1 MTLDG
6 CSYPVITASAI
17 VMGAASYPDP
27 GEAGALC
34 SWTRLEAGLVDDIR
48 GIIRVIILALLCTAP
63 LGGCSLFRS
72 DGATSQAVA
81 TGRPATDYIVGPGD
95 RLSVF
100 VYQSPQLSIQSLPV
114 RPDGRIS
121 LPLVP
126 DLVATGK
133 TPTQIGNEISDRLKA
148 FVKDPNVTVMVQDF
162 YGPLDRQVRVIGEAA
177 EPQAIA
183 YRDRMT
189 LLDVMIQTKGL
200 TRFAAGNRAVIV
212 RRVNGKTENIPVR
225 LADLIKDG
233 DVSQNVDMTP
243 GDVLIVP
250 QTYF

>member
-1 MTLDG
+1 MVK
-6 CSYPVITASAI
+6 S
-17 VMGAASYPDP
+17 VMEALRTTWLRRAA
-27 GEAGALC
+27 
-34 SWTRLEAGLVDDIR
+34 
-48 GIIRVIILALLCTAP
+48 LALICFVTS
-63 LGGCSLFRS
+63 GCSLFPS
-72 DGATSQAVA
+72 NGATSQAVA
-81 TGRPATDYIVGPGD
+81 TGRPSSEYVVGPGD

-133 TPTQIGNEISDRLKA
+133 TPTQIGREIAARLNTY
-148 FVKDPNVTVMVQDF
+148 VIDPNVTVMVQDF
-162 YGPLDRQVRVIGEAA
+162 FGPLDQQIRVIGEAA

-183 YRDRMT
+183 FRDRMT

-212 RRVNGKTENIPVR
+212 RRVDGRTENIRVH

-233 DVSQNVDMTP
+233 DVSQNVDMAP

>member
-1 MTLDG
+1 M
-6 CSYPVITASAI
+6 
-17 VMGAASYPDP
+17 P
-27 GEAGALC
+27 GFDEML
-34 SWTRLEAGLVDDIR
+34 R
-48 GIIRVIILALLCTAP
+48 
-63 LGGCSLFRS
+63 F
-72 DGATSQAVA
+72 
-81 TGRPATDYIVGPGD
+81 
-95 RLSVF
+95 
-100 VYQSPQLSIQSLPV
+100 
-114 RPDGRIS
+114 S

-133 TPTQIGNEISDRLKA
+133 TPTQIGREIAARLNTY
-148 FVKDPNVTVMVQDF
+148 VIDPNVTVMVQDF
-162 YGPLDRQVRVIGEAA
+162 FGPLDQQIRVIGEAA

-183 YRDRMT
+183 FRDRMT

-212 RRVNGKTENIPVR
+212 RRVDGRTENIRVH

-233 DVSQNVDMTP
+233 DVSQNVDMAP

>member
-1 MTLDG
+1 MDSIQRWGAVTL
-6 CSYPVITASAI
+6 
-17 VMGAASYPDP
+17 
-27 GEAGALC
+27 
-34 SWTRLEAGLVDDIR
+34 
-48 GIIRVIILALLCTAP
+48 LLCCVA

-72 DGATSQAVA
+72 DGASTQALA
-81 TGRPATDYIVGPGD
+81 TGLPASQYIIGPGD
-95 RLSVF
+95 RISVF

-133 TPTQIGNEISDRLKA
+133 TPTQLGAEITDRLRA
-148 FVKDPNVTVMVQDF
+148 YVKDPNVTVMVQDF
-162 YGPLDRQVRVIGEAA
+162 YGPLDRQIRVIGEAA
-177 EPQAIA
+177 DPQALA
-183 YRDRMT
+183 FRDRMT

-212 RRVNGKTENIPVR
+212 RRVNGKTENIRVH
-225 LADLIKDG
+225 LADLVKDG
-233 DVSQNVDMTP
+233 DVSQNVDMVP
-243 GDVLIVP
+243 GDVLIIP

>member
-1 MTLDG
+1 MKG
-6 CSYPVITASAI
+6 RRGV
-17 VMGAASYPDP
+17 GAVVS
-27 GEAGALC
+27 ALC
-34 SWTRLEAGLVDDIR
+34 ACLLV
-48 GIIRVIILALLCTAP
+48 A
-63 LGGCSLFRS
+63 GCSLFGT

-81 TGRPATDYIVGPGD
+81 TGRPSSEYRIGPGD

-100 VYQSPQLSIQSLPV
+100 IYQSPQLSIQGLPV

-133 TPTQIGNEISDRLKA
+133 TPTQLGLEIAQRLKA
-148 FVKDPNVTVMVQDF
+148 YVIDPNVTVMVLDF
-162 YGPLDRQVRVIGEAA
+162 YGPLDQQVRVIGEAA

-183 YRDRMT
+183 FRDRMT

-212 RRVNGKTENIPVR
+212 RRVNGTVENIPVR

-233 DVSQNVDMTP
+233 DVSKNVDMAP